1 MGGLRVYDLGGKR
14 GGDLDSISQEVTLCR
29 SSSPLLLPCPP
40 SKKTWNTHTHTHTH
54 THTNFPVR
62 EQYYL
67 HRLFCEVRNSGR
79 SKYL

>member
-54 THTNFPVR
+54 THKF
-62 EQYYL
+62 
-67 HRLFCEVRNSGR
+67 S
-79 SKYL
+79 SKRAVLLTQALL